1 MCFSDKHWSKKLVVS
16 VFSSFIHVYID
27 SFLLFSMV
35 VLMPR
40 TYRVVGKHQWC

>member
-1 MCFSDKHWSKKLVVS
+1 MCLVIDIS
-16 VFSSFIHVYID
+16 RRSWLWVFLVFIHVYID
-27 SFLLFSMV
+27 SFLPFSIM